1 MTLTSMSFDGYT
13 WEFNSKYLTFSHN
26 TNTNI
31 SYYPYGGST
40 LQNFVKQN
48 CVITGSG
55 CFVGENCTDMYNK
68 LKDKFNSGKIGVL
81 TLPGFPPINA
91 FFSRLVL
98 KGEPKPDVLDYEFE
112 FIEVQDEYLEIASLD
127 ESGKSGGKNIRK
139 VIPNGE
145 TLWDLSYKYGIN
157 VDKLVSLN
165 PQIRR
170 PDIPIEEG
178 QVRLS

>member
-1 MTLTSMSFDGYT
+1 M
-13 WEFNSKYLTFSHN
+13 
-26 TNTNI
+26 
-31 SYYPYGGST
+31 
-40 LQNFVKQN
+40 
-48 CVITGSG
+48 
-55 CFVGENCTDMYNK
+55 
-68 LKDKFNSGKIGVL
+68 